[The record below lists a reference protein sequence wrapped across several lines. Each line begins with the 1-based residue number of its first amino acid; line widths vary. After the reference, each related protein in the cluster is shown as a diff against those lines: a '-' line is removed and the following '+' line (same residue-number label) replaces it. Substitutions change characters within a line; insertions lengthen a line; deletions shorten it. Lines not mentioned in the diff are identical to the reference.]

1 MKTMLVGDGKV
12 CSMLNIFYNYIY
24 ILDCSVQTVR
34 VVEPNKSVAVGRDV
48 VCSLI
53 LIIVWFWIYITLD
66 LVPYHACSNPMY
78 SQLCSLY

>member
-12 CSMLNIFYNYIY
+12 YSMLNIFYN

-53 LIIVWFWIYITLD
+53 LIIVWFWIYITLG
-66 LVPYHACSNPMY
+66 LVPYHACSNPIN
-78 SQLCSLY
+78 SQL

>member
-12 CSMLNIFYNYIY
+12 SSMLNIFYNYI
-24 ILDCSVQTVR
+24 DCSVQTVR

-66 LVPYHACSNPMY
+66 LVPYRACSNPMY